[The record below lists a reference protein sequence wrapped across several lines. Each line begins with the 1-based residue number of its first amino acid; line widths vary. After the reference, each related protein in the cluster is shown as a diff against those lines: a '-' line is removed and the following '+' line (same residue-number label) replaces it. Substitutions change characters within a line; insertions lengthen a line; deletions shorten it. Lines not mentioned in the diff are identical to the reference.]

1 MYVVDQ
7 RELDVL
13 EGILKFSTTWSK
25 YGAST
30 VNRIGDSDM
39 KTVFNVWV

>member
-1 MYVVDQ
+1 MFFLKKIANEKTAGQ
-7 RELDVL
+7 IRQFFKKT
-13 EGILKFSTTWSK
+13 GIF
-25 YGAST
+25 T